1 MKIKIAE
8 VYSEILK
15 ETKIEPVAE
24 RMGKLFFGHLF
35 FEQVLDE
42 KVQKVLEEVEIH
54 DNSTNIEIAKA
65 LFPLNKKY
73 GLLAKDG
80 QTFSTNAHWAWMNG
94 LAEKLDDEDYFVKDS
109 EVVA

>member
-42 KVQKVLEEVEIH
+42 KVQKVL
-54 DNSTNIEIAKA
+54 D
-65 LFPLNKKY
+65 
-73 GLLAKDG
+73 
-80 QTFSTNAHWAWMNG
+80 FS
-94 LAEKLDDEDYFVKDS
+94 F
-109 EVVA
+109 

>member
-35 FEQVLDE
+35 FEPGLDE
-42 KVQKVLEEVEIH
+42 KVQRVLEEVEIA
-54 DNSTNIEIAKA
+54 DNSSNVEIAKA

-73 GLLAKDG
+73 GLLAKDER
-80 QTFSTNAHWAWMNG
+80 TYSTNAHWAWMNG
-94 LAEKLDDEDYFVKDS
+94 LAARLDDESYNVKDS
-109 EVVA
+109 EVIC

>member
-8 VYSEILK
+8 VYNEILK

-35 FEQVLDE
+35 FEPLYE
-42 KVQKVLEEVEIH
+42 KVQKVLEEVEIA
-54 DNSTNIEIAKA
+54 DNSSNVEIAKA

-73 GLLAKDG
+73 DLLAKDER
-80 QTFSTNAHWAWMNG
+80 TYSTNAHWAWVNG
-94 LAEKLDDEDYFVKDS
+94 LAARLEDESYNIKDS
-109 EVVA
+109 EVIC